1 MQKTMTQLVREFHDK
16 HGFDRDLAVDDC
28 KCDAASYELELA
40 GKILHGLSV
49 KLAKGTI
56 NAGGKDLPFN
66 SRLMRAHLILEEAAE
81 VMHAL
86 AEGDEVKLA
95 DGLGDL
101 DYVVHGAAVAFGIP
115 LDEVG
120 QEIHR
125 SNMTKAVRTPG
136 VDDPRLRNKGA
147 SYQPPNLKKVLEDAK
162 IRR

>member
-1 MQKTMTQLVREFHDK
+1 MQKTMTQLVREFHEK
-16 HGFDRDLAVDDC
+16 HGFDRDLAVNDC
-28 KCDAASYELELA
+28 QCEAADVELQQA
-40 GKILHGLSV
+40 AVILHVLSK
-49 KLAKGTI
+49 KLERGTI
-56 NAGGKDLPFN
+56 NRAAIAPFN
-66 SRLMRAHLILEEAAE
+66 SRLMRAHLILEEASE
-81 VMHAL
+81 VMRAL
-86 AEGDEVKLA
+86 AEKDDVMLA

-120 QEIHR
+120 EEIHR

-136 VDDPRLRNKGA
+136 VEDPRLRNKGA